1 MQRHVGLGKK
11 EENEHKVRQLLT
23 YMAPR
28 LQLIYAYHKQN
39 LSVTLANKSFN
50 TTILETKLKLKE
62 MKQKMKPY
70 LLNKTKNRIVFFS
83 ADIIEQFHLGLIILD
98 IERNNTQYKYCL
110 KGNPFS
116 DIVGNFFVKRN

>member
-1 MQRHVGLGKK
+1 MKKK

-23 YMAPR
+23 YMVPR

-70 LLNKTKNRIVFFS
+70 LLNQTKKRIVFF
-83 ADIIEQFHLGLIILD
+83 F
-98 IERNNTQYKYCL
+98 C
-110 KGNPFS
+110 
-116 DIVGNFFVKRN
+116 

>member
-1 MQRHVGLGKK
+1 MKKK

-70 LLNKTKNRIVFFS
+70 LLNKMKKRIVFF
-83 ADIIEQFHLGLIILD
+83 FC
-98 IERNNTQYKYCL
+98 RYN
-110 KGNPFS
+110 
-116 DIVGNFFVKRN
+116 

>member
-1 MQRHVGLGKK
+1 
-11 EENEHKVRQLLT
+11 
-23 YMAPR
+23 MAPR

-70 LLNKTKNRIVFFS
+70 LLNQTKKRIVFFFCWYNWTIS
-83 ADIIEQFHLGLIILD
+83 F
-98 IERNNTQYKYCL
+98 RFNNIRHWKKQY
-110 KGNPFS
+110 S
-116 DIVGNFFVKRN
+116 V